1 MGVKAVDGEGKES
14 QVLYFSQS
22 FPTIAVN
29 ILLASKACQKLA
41 TMGQEWLGTE
51 DMDRFTKILKVSAAA
66 GLDKFNEERAA
77 TPRDVD

>member
-1 MGVKAVDGEGKES
+1 
-14 QVLYFSQS
+14 
-22 FPTIAVN
+22 
-29 ILLASKACQKLA
+29 
-41 TMGQEWLGTE
+41 MGQEWLGTE

>member
-1 MGVKAVDGEGKES
+1 MARARSHKS
-14 QVLYFSQS
+14 CTSRNLSR
-22 FPTIAVN
+22 PLLVN